1 MFGHTFYHE
10 AIRKYIIMFGNM
22 FNDIYISRRNNAGT
36 RIQTIK
42 VPIAYGPREKWLARL
57 RGDPNL
63 DREVAV
69 QLPRLSFEI
78 TNMAYAPNRTLN
90 RMQKNVAVSD
100 GNNTLR
106 QQFVPVPY
114 DLSVSLY
121 GMFAGNEDAVQVVE
135 QILPFFRPEWTN
147 SVKLVP
153 SMGQYYD
160 VPTVLND
167 MSIEDS
173 YDADFQTRRAI
184 IYTFNFTVKGLL
196 FGPVT
201 KQGVIRRTLVDFT
214 IPSSNTATGNL
225 TISSASTNEG
235 PQSRLTI
242 TPGLLANGS
251 PTTNSTASI
260 AITSISANDTYGVA
274 VDHENFF
281 DGIARHNHDR

>member
-22 FNDIYISRRNNAGT
+22 FNDIYISRKNNAGT

-90 RMQKNVAVSD
+90 RMQKNVAISD

-106 QQFVPVPY
+106 QQYVPVPY

-235 PQSRLTI
+235 PQSRITI

-281 DGIARHNHDR
+281 DGIAR

>member
-22 FNDIYISRRNNAGT
+22 FNDIYISRKNNAGT

-63 DREVAV
+63 DREVGV

-90 RMQKNVAVSD
+90 RMQKNVAISD

-106 QQFVPVPY
+106 QQYVPVPY

-235 PQSRLTI
+235 PQSRITI

-281 DGIARHNHDR
+281 DGIAR

>member
-1 MFGHTFYHE
+1 
-10 AIRKYIIMFGNM
+10 MFGNM
-22 FNDIYISRRNNAGT
+22 FNDIYISRKNNAGT

-90 RMQKNVAVSD
+90 RMQKTVAVSD
-100 GNNTLR
+100 GSNSLR

-114 DLSVSLY
+114 DLTVSLY

-153 SMGQYYD
+153 SMGHYYD

-201 KQGVIRRTLVDFT
+201 KKGIIRRTLVDFT
-214 IPSSNTATGNL
+214 IPSANNSTGDQIRAATP
-225 TISSASTNEG
+225 TEG

-242 TPGLLANGS
+242 TPGLYANGS
-251 PTTNSTASI
+251 PTSNSTASI